1 MSLTAAQIQDIVV
14 TERIASVLSLTASTF
29 VFVTFLFSDKFR
41 KPINRLV
48 FYATFG
54 NVLVNIATLISTDG
68 IEAGEGSSLCQFQAV
83 LIQWSVPTQ
92 TLCFVS
98 RKPANILIKYI
109 AERQRPLTVTQ
120 VDAS

>member
-1 MSLTAAQIQDIVV
+1 MSLTAAQVQDVVV

-68 IEAGEGSSLCQFQAV
+68 IEAGESSSLCQFQAV
-83 LIQWSVPTQ
+83 LIQWSVPPRH
-92 TLCFVS
+92 F
-98 RKPANILIKYI
+98 
-109 AERQRPLTVTQ
+109 
-120 VDAS
+120 ASSLASPPIS